1 MTVKDLTPQA
11 SKVELGFPFVS
22 SEHAVPRAGDSG
34 QAVQLLHS
42 GTFAGLSGHG
52 LEKTLDSWRLQPLAG
67 DGWTGS
73 DVRKQQEVQALL
85 SPDTLISPSLY
96 RCLAAERS
104 TCAERQAA
112 ILGSPAPLFFQLFN
126 YFLFSIYVY
135 PLLST
140 LLPISFRVSLKA
152 NHLPQLNGSL

>member
-1 MTVKDLTPQA
+1 MQA
-11 SKVELGFPFVS
+11 
-22 SEHAVPRAGDSG
+22 A
-34 QAVQLLHS
+34 QLLHS

-104 TCAERQAA
+104 ACAERQAA